1 MKEINV
7 KGSSILWY
15 MVTAF
20 VLILGLIGF
29 FSSRFIVNPGQR
41 AFTVTFGKPN
51 LTIYSEGFYFKKP
64 FIDEVVYMDIKVQ
77 KIQGAANAAS
87 KDLQVVSTDIAVN
100 YNVLGSDVI
109 KIYKNIGK
117 IEAVNEK
124 IIVPGI
130 QESVK
135 STTAKYTAEELITKR
150 NEIGVSLKKTLEEK
164 LSKHG
169 IVLGEVNI
177 INFSFSKE
185 FDQAIENKVKLEQ
198 EALTEKNR
206 LDKVKY
212 EAEQK
217 REAAKGEADARITQA
232 KAEAEAIRIQ
242 TEAIVQQGGKDYVEL
257 KKIEKWNGQL
267 PTVTTGEGGGILLNL
282 NK

>member
-1 MKEINV
+1 MKQVNV
-7 KGSSILWY
+7 KWSSVLRY
-15 MVTAF
+15 LVTIF
-20 VLILGLIGF
+20 VVIVAIIWFL
-29 FSSRFIVNPGQR
+29 SSRFIVNPWQR

-51 LTIYSEGFYFKKP
+51 VTIYSEWFYFKKP

-77 KIQGAANAAS
+77 KIQWAANAAS

-100 YNVLGSDVI
+100 YNVLWSDVI
-109 KIYKNIGK
+109 KIYKNIWK

-124 IIVPGI
+124 IIVPWI

-150 NEIGVSLKKTLEEK
+150 NEIWISLKKTLEEK
-164 LSKHG
+164 LTKHW
-169 IVLGEVNI
+169 IVLWEVNI

-217 REAAKGEADARITQA
+217 REAAKWEADARITQA

-242 TEAIVQQGGKDYVEL
+242 TEAIVQQWWKDYVEL
-257 KKIEKWNGQL
+257 KKIEKWNWQL
-267 PTVTTGEGGGILLNL
+267 PSVTTGEGWWILLNL
-282 NK
+282 TK